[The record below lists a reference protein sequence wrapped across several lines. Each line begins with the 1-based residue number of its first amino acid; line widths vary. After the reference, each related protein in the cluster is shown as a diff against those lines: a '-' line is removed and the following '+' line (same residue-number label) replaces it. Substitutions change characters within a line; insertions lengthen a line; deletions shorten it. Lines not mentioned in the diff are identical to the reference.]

1 MSHSNRGVSCHAAS
15 PAQEQVRGIRAA
27 ALGTR
32 VWDQPMIH
40 ERFKLPLAPGL
51 LHFLGRHQRLARVSL
66 GSPALARDTLTLRA
80 CYGRVTAC
88 YGVLRACYSMLRACY
103 SVLQRATGVLQR
115 GSSPLGDTCEFVL
128 GIMTSLFYYDEFVLG
143 MRPFSVGMRAFRFG
157 MCPLRFVYVCSSFGF
172 FCCLV
177 RGCV

>member
-1 MSHSNRGVSCHAAS
+1 MNAHIRKLNGHTPKLNYPDPAS
-15 PAQEQVRGIRAA
+15 A
-27 ALGTR
+27 
-32 VWDQPMIH
+32 
-40 ERFKLPLAPGL
+40 PL
-51 LHFLGRHQRLARVSL
+51 Q
-66 GSPALARDTLTLRA
+66 
-80 CYGRVTAC
+80 
-88 YGVLRACYSMLRACY
+88 ACYSMLRACY

-143 MRPFSVGMRAFRFG
+143 MRPFRFG

-177 RGCV
+177 RGCVYIGAYVRRERERGRERE